1 MWRITNLRTKVEEY
15 NSVHPYRGLQ
25 ICTPL
30 QSNTN
35 DYKFV
40 YLHRGLQICTP
51 SQRITNLYTFA
62 KDYKFVCLDVY
73 THHWQVYT
81 GSLPRSTTATIIE
94 DISDL
99 KAGHTVAVYCDNYSR
114 EPVIGNCTFLTRI
127 SKYHGWRAL
136 IQAGNLGKS
145 EALKITTKQYNG
157 LIMCQKIQLFF
168 LTLHLLP
175 LTTFERQQYNT

>member
-1 MWRITNLRTKVEEY
+1 MHRITDLHLCE
-15 NSVHPYRGLQ
+15 GLQ
-25 ICTPL
+25 ICVPRWKSTIL
-30 QSNTN
+30 YTLTE

-40 YLHRGLQICTP
+40 HLCRVIQM
-51 SQRITNLYTFA
+51 ITNLYTFTE
-62 KDYKFVCLDVY
+62 DYKFVHLCKGLQI
-73 THHWQVYT
+73 HWQVNT
-81 GSLPRSTTATIIE
+81 GSLPRSNTATIIE
-94 DISDL
+94 DITDL

-114 EPVIGNCTFLTRI
+114 EPVIGTCTFLTRI

-136 IQAGNLGKS
+136 IQAGNLGRS